1 VFTQI
6 GKFIL
11 GSFSGSLLPIS
22 LACAQYVHPLDFPK
36 MPQFEKIPS
45 EYLLNIP
52 LGNSLEELDQD
63 NGWIELKNE
72 AFHSDYEMQSYNLD
86 DLNSSYEDFG
96 VPDEFKNAEISITSI
111 HVEKPFFKLPTKS
124 SDLELDYNHALTNLI
139 KRTLQHTASTPINNP
154 IDTNWIESSNQE
166 DILGEIETYPTH
178 PSVFIR
184 NSLVRHIENHEIN
197 SGKAIDK
204 QLTETLSYHEV
215 LTSYPVFSGTTS
227 STPLVSY
234 NIFESETLESFIS
247 ENSSHETTYAIGSRQ
262 RRLTTYVWEMT
273 DFADYNKDTA
283 NDFFDLSGYGGDDL
297 KIILKP
303 LSSGTIGAGTSE
315 NLSATQGVATNMPVY
330 PDGGIWSPATRTY
343 NDFIKITG
351 TLPSSITVD
360 ASAMKYFMNWHY
372 GDWGIST
379 TDVSPNHYDLVYYS
393 AVPEPST
400 YFMIGALFCFIGC
413 KKASRN
419 SFKSMLSKVFKHL
432 KTKAH
437 MEDIQDRIS

>member
-1 VFTQI
+1 
-6 GKFIL
+6 
-11 GSFSGSLLPIS
+11 
-22 LACAQYVHPLDFPK
+22 

-45 EYLLNIP
+45 EYFLNIP
-52 LGNSLEELDQD
+52 LGNSFEEFDQD
-63 NGWIELKNE
+63 SGWIELQEE
-72 AFHSDYEMQSYNLD
+72 AFHTDYEMQSTNLK

-96 VPDEFKNAEISITSI
+96 MHDEFKNAKISISSI
-111 HVEKPFFKLPTKS
+111 QLEKPDLKHSSKS
-124 SDLELDYNHALTNLI
+124 SYPELDHTFARTNLI

-154 IDTNWIESSNQE
+154 IDTNWIGSSNQE

-184 NSLVRHIENHEIN
+184 NSLVRHIENHEMN
-197 SGKAIDK
+197 SGKDIDK
-204 QLTETLSYHEV
+204 QLTESLSYHEV
-215 LTSYPVFSGTTS
+215 LTSYPVFSGITS
-227 STPLVSY
+227 STPLVIY
-234 NIFESETLESFIS
+234 NIFESETLEFFIS

-303 LSSGTIGAGTSE
+303 LSSGSSGAGTSE

-351 TLPSSITVD
+351 TLPNSINVD

-419 SFKSMLSKVFKHL
+419 SIKSMLSKVFKHL

>member
-36 MPQFEKIPS
+36 MPQLEKIPS
-45 EYLLNIP
+45 EYLLHIP
-52 LGNSLEELDQD
+52 LGNSLEELEQD
-63 NGWIELKNE
+63 SGWIELKEE
-72 AFHSDYEMQSYNLD
+72 AFHSDYEMQGTNLN

-96 VPDEFKNAEISITSI
+96 MPNEFKNAEISISSI
-111 HVEKPFFKLPTKS
+111 QLEKPVLKHSSKS
-124 SDLELDYNHALTNLI
+124 SDPELDHTFALTNLI
-139 KRTLQHTASTPINNP
+139 ESTLQHTASTSINNP
-154 IDTNWIESSNQE
+154 IDTNWIESYHPKNIS
-166 DILGEIETYPTH
+166 DEIETYPTH

-184 NSLVRHIENHEIN
+184 NSLISHIKNYGMH

-204 QLTETLSYHEV
+204 QPTETLNYLEV
-215 LTSYPVFSGTTS
+215 LTSYPVFSGITS
-227 STPLVSY
+227 STPLAYY
-234 NIFESETLESFIS
+234 NIFEANPAESFSS
-247 ENSSHETTYAIGSRQ
+247 EYSSPETTYTNGSRQ

-303 LSSGTIGAGTSE
+303 LSSGSIGAGTSE
-315 NLSATQGVATNMPVY
+315 NLSATQGVATNMPVF

-343 NDFIKITG
+343 NDFMKITG
-351 TLPSSITVD
+351 TLPNSITVD
-360 ASAMKYFMNWHY
+360 ASAMKYYMNWHY

-400 YFMIGALFCFIGC
+400 YFMTGALFCFIGFNRS
-413 KKASRN
+413 SRN
-419 SFKSMLSKVFKHL
+419 AFKSMLSTVFKHL
-432 KTKAH
+432 KTK
-437 MEDIQDRIS
+437 DNTKDVLDRIS